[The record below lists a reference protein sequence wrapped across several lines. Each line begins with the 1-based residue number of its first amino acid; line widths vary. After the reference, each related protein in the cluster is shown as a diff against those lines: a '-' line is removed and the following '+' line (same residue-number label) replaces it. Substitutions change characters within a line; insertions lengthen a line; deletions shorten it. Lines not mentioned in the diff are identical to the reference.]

1 MFESQ
6 PNYLKGVL
14 WWKCCNQTCPF
25 VCNIKMNLFA
35 AEDRPL
41 QNRHIFGNDLLFP
54 GFGSSL
60 RLLHWHARAWLTAA
74 RVRCVVALTSQCSK
88 LKAIKGVPFAPCKDP
103 SKVPKSPILR
113 SFLPITIVSLLVRI
127 MEEQWFIFYTVF
139 QSAVLEGVL
148 LWNDQQTHPAGM
160 TQLPNL
166 PELEVVHYISR
177 FILELPFEILLSSQ
191 VKAQW

>member
-60 RLLHWHARAWLTAA
+60 RLLHWHARAWLTAVWQLCA
-74 RVRCVVALTSQCSK
+74 TMTSWVRWRVEFNDDLSWLFFDRFIDTRYMKVKRTEITDI
-88 LKAIKGVPFAPCKDP
+88 LKRIWLFSANET
-103 SKVPKSPILR
+103 KSSE
-113 SFLPITIVSLLVRI
+113 SFKKP
-127 MEEQWFIFYTVF
+127 
-139 QSAVLEGVL
+139 
-148 LWNDQQTHPAGM
+148 
-160 TQLPNL
+160 TQLIAKLNSSL
-166 PELEVVHYISR
+166 RHITVTQFTINFFVSNDGVVWTVK
-177 FILELPFEILLSSQ
+177 FGLFE
-191 VKAQW
+191 KHT

>member
-1 MFESQ
+1 MVKILQ
-6 PNYLKGVL
+6 PDLPICLQY
-14 WWKCCNQTCPF
+14 QDEF
-25 VCNIKMNLFA
+25 VCC
-35 AEDRPL
+35 RRSTL

-148 LWNDQQTHPAGM
+148 LCNDQRTHPTGM
-160 TQLPNL
+160 TYLPKL
-166 PELEVVHYISR
+166 PDLEVHC
-177 FILELPFEILLSSQ
+177 ILSG
-191 VKAQW
+191 AN

>member
-1 MFESQ
+1 MFEKSTKLSQ
-6 PNYLKGVL
+6 GCVMVKILQPDLPICLQY
-14 WWKCCNQTCPF
+14 QDEF
-25 VCNIKMNLFA
+25 VCC
-35 AEDRPL
+35 RRSTL

-60 RLLHWHARAWLTAA
+60 RLLHWHARAWVTAA

-113 SFLPITIVSLLVRI
+113 SFKSIKKK
-127 MEEQWFIFYTVF
+127 QWLIFYTVL
-139 QSAVLEGVL
+139 QSAVLVGAL
-148 LWNDQQTHPAGM
+148 LWNEQQTHPADM

-166 PELEVVHYISR
+166 PQLVCSFNLW
-177 FILELPFEILLSSQ
+177 FIAYWGFF
-191 VKAQW
+191 